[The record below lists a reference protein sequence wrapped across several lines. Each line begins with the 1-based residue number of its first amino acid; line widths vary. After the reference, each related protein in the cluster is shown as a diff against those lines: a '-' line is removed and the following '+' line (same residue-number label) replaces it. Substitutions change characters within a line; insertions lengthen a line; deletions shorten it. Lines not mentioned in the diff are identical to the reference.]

1 MAQITLKNAAGK
13 DAGTVDLDD
22 ATFGIQPNVPV
33 MHQVVTAQLAARRA
47 GTQST
52 KTRAEVR
59 GGGAKPYRQKGT
71 GNARQGSTRSPQFSG
86 GGVALGPKPRK
97 YDQKTPKKMISL
109 ALRSALS
116 DRAGEGKVVVVDSW
130 GWEKPS
136 TKAAVKALDGL
147 GIEGR
152 VLVVVGR
159 DDAAAALSFRNLP
172 EVQLIAPG
180 ELNAYDVLCND
191 FIVFTQD
198 LLPTFAGSVKRG
210 AAGVAAD
217 DDAEIADEIEA
228 DEIEADERAAETTTD
243 AAAEA
248 DEATAPVAFADLGE
262 GAASASTV
270 HPYGD
275 GSHIALRDD
284 AQPEGFPIKG
294 NASSMLYH
302 LPGTAFYDRTNAE
315 VWFAT
320 ADDAEAAG
328 FARPESQQGDDVPDA
343 AAVSADAVSVQP
355 YGPGSYVALAD
366 DVQPEGFSI
375 KGNASSMLYHTPDS
389 AFYDRTNAEVW
400 FATEADAEAAG
411 FSKPASQQDAD

>member
-1 MAQITLKNAAGK
+1 MAQVTLKNAAGK

-52 KTRAEVR
+52 KTRADVR

-97 YDQKTPKKMISL
+97 YNQKTPKKMISL

-116 DRAGEGKVVVVDSW
+116 DRAGEDKVVVVDSW
-130 GWEKPS
+130 GWDKPS
-136 TKAAVKALDGL
+136 TKAAVSALAGL
-147 GIEGR
+147 GTEGR

-172 EVQLIAPG
+172 EVQLIAPA

-191 FIVFTQD
+191 WIVFTQD
-198 LLPTFAGSVKRG
+198 VLPTFEGKAKH
-210 AAGVAAD
+210 AAVAAD
-217 DDAEIADEIEA
+217 EDTEIEAEIAA
-228 DEIEADERAAETTTD
+228 DEEAVDERAAE
-243 AAAEA
+243 
-248 DEATAPVAFADLGE
+248 
-262 GAASASTV
+262 ASADPV
-270 HPYGD
+270 HPYGA
-275 GSHIALRDD
+275 GSHVALRDG

-302 LPGTAFYDRTNAE
+302 QPGTSFYGRTIAE

-320 ADDAEAAG
+320 PDAAEAAG
-328 FARPESQQGDDVPDA
+328 FARPESQQGEDVPDA
-343 AAVSADAVSVQP
+343 GDAAADAVSVEP
-355 YGPGSYVALAD
+355 YGAGSYVALAG
-366 DVQPEGFSI
+366 DVQPEGFAI
-375 KGNASSMLYHTPDS
+375 KGNANSMLFHTPDS

-411 FSKPASQQDAD
+411 FSKPASQKDDD

>member
-13 DAGTVDLDD
+13 DAGKVDLDD

-71 GNARQGSTRSPQFSG
+71 GNARQGSIRSPQYSG

-116 DRAGEGKVVVVDSW
+116 DRANEGKVIVVDSW
-130 GWEKPS
+130 GWDKPS
-136 TKAAVKALDGL
+136 TRAAVKALSGL

-159 DDAAAALSFRNLP
+159 DDAAAALSFRNIP

-191 FIVFTQD
+191 WIVFTQD
-198 LLPTFAGSVKRG
+198 LLPSFEGPVKP
-210 AAGVAAD
+210 AAD
-217 DDAEIADEIEA
+217 
-228 DEIEADERAAETTTD
+228 AETADAGEQAADTSPDTT
-243 AAAEA
+243 A
-248 DEATAPVAFADLGE
+248 EATAPATFADLDTVESGTIE
-262 GAASASTV
+262 APGNPV
-270 HPYGD
+270 HPYGA
-275 GSHIALRDD
+275 GSHVALRDD
-284 AQPEGFPIKG
+284 AQPERFPVKG

-302 LPGTAFYDRTNAE
+302 LPGTAFYGRTNAE
-315 VWFAT
+315 VWFAS

-328 FARPESQQGDDVPDA
+328 FARPESQLGDDVPDA
-343 AAVSADAVSVQP
+343 GDAEADAVSVEP
-355 YGPGSYVALAD
+355 YGPGSYVALAG
-366 DVQPEGFSI
+366 DVQPEGFAI
-375 KGNASSMLYHTPDS
+375 KGNANSMLYHTPDS

-411 FSKPASQQDAD
+411 FSKPASQKDDD